1 MKQYVLS
8 LLTFGV
14 PMPQLLEAPAD
25 DYAVWLAKGFVAGF
39 IVRNDQDYV
48 GSKWRLDADEG
59 SGTFDDTT
67 MVGECVVEERDG
79 TVGQQWQVVRRR
91 WLRKGT
97 DMNVG
102 DPHDEDRPTRCE
114 RPAAPEGRLRKR
126 SVAARNSKPGS
137 A

>member
-1 MKQYVLS
+1 MTKYVLS
-8 LLTFGV
+8 LVSFGV
-14 PMPQLLEAPAD
+14 PMPQPLEAPAD
-25 DYAVWLAKGFVAGF
+25 HDAVWLAKGFVAGF
-39 IVRNDQDYV
+39 IGRNEQDYI

-59 SGTFDDTT
+59 SGRFDDAT

-102 DPHDEDRPTRCE
+102 DPHDD
-114 RPAAPEGRLRKR
+114 PEPRKPSDEVGRVRKR
-126 SVAARNSKPGS
+126 ASKR
-137 A
+137 